1 MADGAGPG
9 EGRPARG
16 TADEPAAQPA
26 PDAADPPIPG
36 TADPPIPGLPTPR
49 TADSPPT
56 RNAAGPPV
64 SRSPG
69 LPAPRTAD
77 PPNRGTADPPA
88 PRSPD
93 LPAPRTAGPPA
104 SDTAGPPAIGTAGTA
119 AIDTAGP
126 PAIGTAGT
134 AAIDTAGPPAPEDS
148 PADEAP
154 EPDGEHLTSPGAAR
168 AVGAGPPE
176 GSTGGGGAVPAPLV
190 AASDPQAALS
200 WSDTPQRIPGNRPA
214 AHPDVPAPLRVASE
228 ICARML
234 IIAAGLALMIF
245 LVIQLRVVVI
255 PVAIAVLLAALLAP
269 LVQWLRDRR
278 VPRGVATGL
287 VMVTGLAVLGGL
299 LTLVVNTLVDGTADL
314 IGQLTIS
321 VASLQGLVDATPFQ
335 VDVEQ
340 LGNQLLETLQENQEM
355 LTSGAVSTAA
365 TVGEV
370 LAGFALCLFALIFML
385 YDGRR
390 MWGFL
395 RLLAP
400 VQRRERVD
408 VAGRRAFASL
418 VGYVRA
424 TVLVAIVD
432 ATGIGLGLWITGVPL
447 ALPLTALVFVGA
459 FIPIVGAVVTG
470 AIAVVIALVA
480 NGLGTALIVLG
491 IVLAVQQLES
501 HVLQPV
507 LLGRAVRLHPLAV
520 ALAVAAG
527 VVIAGIVGALLA
539 VPLLAVLTAAVRS
552 LVAPREVEPSAVD
565 PLRARDG
572 NPLPEL
578 PEPSGN
584 A

>member
-9 EGRPARG
+9 DGRP
-16 TADEPAAQPA
+16 D
-26 PDAADPPIPG
+26 PG
-36 TADPPIPGLPTPR
+36 TATDPYT
-49 TADSPPT
+49 T
-56 RNAAGPPV
+56 RP
-64 SRSPG
+64 
-69 LPAPRTAD
+69 
-77 PPNRGTADPPA
+77 
-88 PRSPD
+88 
-93 LPAPRTAGPPA
+93 
-104 SDTAGPPAIGTAGTA
+104 DTARP
-119 AIDTAGP
+119 DTAQP
-126 PAIGTAGT
+126 DTTHP
-134 AAIDTAGPPAPEDS
+134 DTAPPDTAQPDTAPPETGTGHDPGS
-148 PADEAP
+148 PA
-154 EPDGEHLTSPGAAR
+154 AAL
-168 AVGAGPPE
+168 AEGAGPPLAE
-176 GSTGGGGAVPAPLV
+176 PRGG
-190 AASDPQAALS
+190 AASDPEAALS
-200 WSDTPQRIPGNRPA
+200 WSDTPQQAPGARRSRRPA
-214 AHPDVPAPLRVASE
+214 GRSDVPAPLRVASE

-234 IIAAGLALMIF
+234 VIAAGLALMIF

-269 LVQWLRDRR
+269 LVQWLHDRR

-287 VMVTGLAVLGGL
+287 VMVTGLAALGGL

-340 LGNQLLETLQENQEM
+340 LGNQLLETLQDNQQT
-355 LTSGAVSTAA
+355 LTSGAVSTAT

-400 VQRRERVD
+400 VGRRERVD

-470 AIAVVIALVA
+470 AIAVLIALVA

-491 IVLAVQQLES
+491 VVLAVQQLES

-552 LVAPREVEPSAVD
+552 LVAPREVAPEAVD
-565 PLRARDG
+565 PLRPRDG
-572 NPLPEL
+572 NPPAEL
-578 PEPSGN
+578 TGRS
-584 A
+584 

>member
-1 MADGAGPG
+1 MADRAVPGDARPAGDTPGPDTGGTTGGAGQGPSQPDDG
-9 EGRPARG
+9 PRDAGHDPSS
-16 TADEPAAQPA
+16 PAAA
-26 PDAADPPIPG
+26 LA
-36 TADPPIPGLPTPR
+36 
-49 TADSPPT
+49 
-56 RNAAGPPV
+56 
-64 SRSPG
+64 
-69 LPAPRTAD
+69 
-77 PPNRGTADPPA
+77 
-88 PRSPD
+88 
-93 LPAPRTAGPPA
+93 
-104 SDTAGPPAIGTAGTA
+104 
-119 AIDTAGP
+119 
-126 PAIGTAGT
+126 
-134 AAIDTAGPPAPEDS
+134 E
-148 PADEAP
+148 
-154 EPDGEHLTSPGAAR
+154 
-168 AVGAGPPE
+168 GAGPPE
-176 GSTGGGGAVPAPLV
+176 ASAGRSAADQDAVLAR
-190 AASDPQAALS
+190 
-200 WSDTPQRIPGNRPA
+200 SDTPRPVTGQRRPGRA
-214 AHPDVPAPLRVASE
+214 TGHPDVPVPLRVASE

-234 IIAAGLALMIF
+234 VIAGGLALMIF

-255 PVAIAVLLAALLAP
+255 PVAIAVLLTALLAP
-269 LVQWLRDRR
+269 LVQWLQRRR

-287 VMVTGLAVLGGL
+287 VMVTGLAALGGL

-321 VASLQGLVDATPFQ
+321 VASLQGLMDATPFQ

-340 LGNQLLETLQENQEM
+340 VGNQLLETLQANQQM
-355 LTSGAVSTAA
+355 LTSGAVSTAV

-432 ATGIGLGLWITGVPL
+432 ALGIGLGLWITGVPL
-447 ALPLTALVFVGA
+447 ALPLAALVFVGA

-470 AIAVVIALVA
+470 AVAVLIALVA
-480 NGLGTALIVLG
+480 NGIGTALIVLG

-552 LVAPREVEPSAVD
+552 LVAPREAAPEAVD
-565 PLRARDG
+565 PLRPRDG
-572 NPLPEL
+572 NPPAEFT
-578 PEPSGN
+578 GK